1 MCSWVATAFRKA
13 KKLSMVNTFRHL
25 SSKDSPLELNLQAE
39 IKRKFDSILRPN
51 YELEIT
57 AFDNLAFEATEYSF
71 LLMEKFDAYA
81 QSLLNQNIIPLNEA
95 MNNLEN
101 FSRMERATRLLAN
114 PSNGI
119 LEEFRDTHILEIRN
133 LSENATE
140 IIWDNFSETNQF
152 DTNFAIPYTDLSQGI
167 LSSLRVAD
175 QENEDNNN
183 TTRGAAVLISDGGHN
198 RENSPLETAKLLSV
212 RNLPIFT
219 VGFGSNQKP
228 VDLALLQA
236 LVPDSVYQEDR
247 IRGILSIK
255 DDLTQDRI

>member
-1 MCSWVATAFRKA
+1 
-13 KKLSMVNTFRHL
+13 
-25 SSKDSPLELNLQAE
+25 
-39 IKRKFDSILRPN
+39 
-51 YELEIT
+51 
-57 AFDNLAFEATEYSF
+57 
-71 LLMEKFDAYA
+71 MEKFDAYA

-152 DTNFAIPYTDLSQGI
+152 DTNFTPQSPYTDLSQGI

-175 QENEDNNN
+175 QENEDNTT

-228 VDLALLQA
+228 IDLALLQT

-255 DDLTQDRI
+255 DDLTPGTEYNISIKDSTGEHVWGKPWLEWKTESAKLDLISLPSPLWIED